1 MQFEHVLSIRET
13 TQKKAKLIISGF
25 AKKLQNSTLYM
36 AKRNTIAK
44 NTHHG
49 FIVILLYPI
58 INPIINV
65 PNSKPVL
72 PSADQT
78 RNSTGLKMYTCIV
91 LTLVGNQKV
100 FSQPSQ
106 YWNFLYQG
114 FHPPQPKLPVAQ
126 V

>member
-13 TQKKAKLIISGF
+13 TQKKTKIIISGF
-25 AKKLQNSTLYM
+25 AKKLQNSILYM
-36 AKRNTIAK
+36 AKRNIIAK

-72 PSADQT
+72 PSASQT
-78 RNSTGLKMYTCIV
+78 RNSTGLKICRRIV
-91 LTLVGNQKV
+91 FIPTSDQRV
-100 FSQPSQ
+100 FSQPSH
-106 YWNFLYQG
+106 YCKFLYQG
-114 FHPPQPKLPVAQ
+114 FYPLQPKLPAAQ